1 MRTILAALAM
11 AGSIGPALATDLR
24 AEGFRMLTGSQIR
37 AAFAGRTFADDVHFS
52 FLYTAAGKIEGTAM
66 GAKVSRRWRA
76 QKDELCETDS
86 FGENCYSIW
95 RKGPIVRFVI
105 GDDGI
110 FAEGTLK

>member
-1 MRTILAALAM
+1 MKTILTAVAM
-11 AGSIGPALATDLR
+11 AGALAPAIAEDLG
-24 AEGFRMLTGSQIR
+24 AEGFRKLTGSQIR

-52 FLYTAAGKIEGTAM
+52 FLYTATGAIEGTGM
-66 GAKVSRRWRA
+66 GAKVSRRWRV

-95 RKGPIVRFVI
+95 RKGEIVRFMI
-105 GDDGI
+105 GDDGV